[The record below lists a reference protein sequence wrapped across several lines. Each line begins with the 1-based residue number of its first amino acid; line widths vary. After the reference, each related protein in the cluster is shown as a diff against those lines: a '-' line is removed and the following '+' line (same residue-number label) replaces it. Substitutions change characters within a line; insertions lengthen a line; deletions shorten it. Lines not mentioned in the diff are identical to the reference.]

1 MLKDNNEKVKKMCG
15 ISGFY
20 SKNSFSFNNVILKMN
35 LALSHRG
42 PDRGKI
48 WKDKNAGIVFGHQR
62 LAILD
67 LSTAG
72 DQPMISY
79 SGRYVITFNGEI
91 YNHLEIR
98 RELEIINPNIKWKSG
113 TDTETLLSAIEI
125 LGIKETL
132 NKTVGMFAFAIWDK
146 KNRAL
151 TLTRDRMGEKPLY
164 YGWQGEGVNKVFI
177 FGSELKSLKQHP
189 EFRGEISRDSIA
201 LQLRHNYIPDPYSIY
216 KNIYKLLPGHYLQ
229 LKEKDL
235 KKGYTPKLIN
245 FWSLTKCAI
254 EGKKNQLEL
263 NGLEIQNNLEN
274 LLRLSVKQQMVSD
287 VPTGAFLSG
296 GIDSSTI
303 VSLMQ
308 SQSNKP
314 IKTFTIGFSKDD
326 FNEAKHAKKIAKH
339 LGTDHT
345 ELYFSPKTAMEV
357 IPKLP
362 TIHDEPFSDNSQI
375 PSFLLSQLAKKQIRV
390 ALSGDGGDELF
401 CGYNRYKSTNSWS
414 KKFNLIPKKLRT
426 VLANSIKLISQD
438 NIDRLSNL
446 LPNLNIITSQGYK
459 IKSINALEA
468 NTLSDLY
475 YVLLSHW
482 QNPTEAV
489 IGSREPGTF
498 LTKFQPKLPNFN
510 NHQIMMALDQ
520 ITYLPNDI
528 LVKVDRTSMASSIET
543 RVPFLDHR
551 LIEYSWKIPYSLKFR
566 NGKTKWILRKILK
579 NYVPENLTERPKMG
593 FGIPLDDWLRG
604 PLRDWA
610 ESLLNEKKL
619 SQEGYF
625 DPKLIREK
633 WDDYISN
640 KNKSYHDL
648 WNVLMFQS
656 WRDENY
662 K

>member
-1 MLKDNNEKVKKMCG
+1 MCG

-20 SKNSFSFNNVILKMN
+20 SKNSSTFNNVILKMN
-35 LALSHRG
+35 SAITHRG
-42 PDRGKI
+42 PDRGKV
-48 WKDKNAGIVFGHQR
+48 WQDKNSGIIFGHQR

-72 DQPMISY
+72 DQPMISN
-79 SGRYVITFNGEI
+79 SGRFVITFNGEI

-98 RELEIINPNIKWKSG
+98 KELKEINSNIKWRSG
-113 TDTETLLSAIEI
+113 TDTETLLEAIE
-125 LGIKETL
+125 LMGIKKTL
-132 NKTVGMFAFAIWDK
+132 NKIVGMYAFVIWDK
-146 KNRAL
+146 KNRSL
-151 TLTRDRMGEKPLY
+151 TLVRDRMGEKPLY

-177 FGSELKSLKQHP
+177 FGSELKALKPHP
-189 EFRGEISRDSIA
+189 EFKREINRNAIA

-216 KNIYKLLPGHYLQ
+216 KNIHKLLPGHYLQ
-229 LKEKDL
+229 LKENDL
-235 KKGYTPKLIN
+235 KKGFLPKITN
-245 FWSLTKCAI
+245 YWSLIKCAI
-254 EGKKNQLEL
+254 DGAKNQLPL
-263 NGLEIQNNLEN
+263 KGLEIQNDLEEY
-274 LLRLSVKQQMVSD
+274 LKLSVKQQMISD

-314 IKTFTIGFSKDD
+314 IKTFTIGFSKND
-326 FNEAKHAKKIAKH
+326 FNEARYAKKIAKH

-362 TIHDEPFSDNSQI
+362 IIHDEPFSDNSQI
-375 PSFLLSQLAKKQIRV
+375 PSFLLSQLASKQIKV

-401 CGYNRYKSTNSWS
+401 CGYNRYGSTNNWSNKFDLIPGSVRKILANGIKST
-414 KKFNLIPKKLRT
+414 
-426 VLANSIKLISQD
+426 SQD
-438 NIDRLSNL
+438 KLNSLLNL
-446 LPNLNIITSQGYK
+446 FPNLNEYASNGYK

-468 NTLSDLY
+468 KNLSDLY
-475 YVLLSHW
+475 YVLSSHW

-489 IGSREPGTF
+489 IGSKEPGTF
-498 LTKFQPKLPNFN
+498 LTKFQPKLTNLN
-510 NHQIMMALDQ
+510 NHQTMMALDQ

-528 LVKVDRTSMASSIET
+528 LVKVDRTSMASSMEA

-566 NGKTKWILRKILK
+566 NGKSKWILRKILK

-593 FGIPLDDWLRG
+593 FGIPLNDWLRG
-604 PLRDWA
+604 PLREWA
-610 ESLLNEKKL
+610 ESLLNENKL

-625 DPKLIREK
+625 NPKLIREK
-633 WDDYISN
+633 WEDYLSS
-640 KNKSYHDL
+640 KNKLLYDL
-648 WNVLMFQS
+648 WNVLIFQA
-656 WRDENY
+656 WRDENN
-662 K
+662 

>member
-1 MLKDNNEKVKKMCG
+1 MCG

-20 SKNSFSFNNVILKMN
+20 SKNSSTFNNVILKMN
-35 LALSHRG
+35 SAITHRG
-42 PDRGKI
+42 PDRGKV
-48 WKDKNAGIVFGHQR
+48 WQDKNSGIIFGHQR

-72 DQPMISY
+72 DQPMISN
-79 SGRYVITFNGEI
+79 SGRFVITFNGEI

-98 RELEIINPNIKWKSG
+98 KELKEINSNIKWRSG
-113 TDTETLLSAIEI
+113 TDTETLLEAIE
-125 LGIKETL
+125 LMGIKKTL
-132 NKTVGMFAFAIWDK
+132 NKIVGMYAFVIWDK
-146 KNRAL
+146 KNRSL
-151 TLTRDRMGEKPLY
+151 TLVRDRMGEKPLY

-177 FGSELKSLKQHP
+177 FGSELKALKPHP
-189 EFRGEISRDSIA
+189 EFKREINRNAIA

-216 KNIYKLLPGHYLQ
+216 KNIHKLLPGHYLQ
-229 LKEKDL
+229 LKENDL
-235 KKGYTPKLIN
+235 KKGFLPKITN
-245 FWSLTKCAI
+245 YWSLIKCAI
-254 EGKKNQLEL
+254 DGTKNQLPL
-263 NGLEIQNNLEN
+263 KGLEIQNDLEEY
-274 LLRLSVKQQMVSD
+274 LKLSVKQQMISD

-314 IKTFTIGFSKDD
+314 IKTFTIGFSKND
-326 FNEAKHAKKIAKH
+326 FNEARYAKKIAKH

-362 TIHDEPFSDNSQI
+362 IIHDEPFSDNSQI
-375 PSFLLSQLAKKQIRV
+375 PSFLLSQLASKQIKV

-401 CGYNRYKSTNSWS
+401 CGYNRYSSTNNWSNKFDLIPRSVRKILANGIKST
-414 KKFNLIPKKLRT
+414 
-426 VLANSIKLISQD
+426 SQD
-438 NIDRLSNL
+438 KLNSLLNL
-446 LPNLNIITSQGYK
+446 FPNLNEYASNGYK

-468 NTLSDLY
+468 KNLSDLY
-475 YVLLSHW
+475 YVLSSHW

-489 IGSREPGTF
+489 IGSKEPGTF
-498 LTKFQPKLPNFN
+498 LTKFQPKLTNLN
-510 NHQIMMALDQ
+510 NHQTMMALDQ

-528 LVKVDRTSMASSIET
+528 LVKVDRTSMASSMEA

-566 NGKTKWILRKILK
+566 NGKSKWILRKILK

-593 FGIPLDDWLRG
+593 FGIPLNDWLRG
-604 PLRDWA
+604 PLREWA
-610 ESLLNEKKL
+610 ESLLNENKL

-625 DPKLIREK
+625 NPKLIREK
-633 WDDYISN
+633 WEDYLSS
-640 KNKSYHDL
+640 KNKLLYDL
-648 WNVLMFQS
+648 WNVLMFQA
-656 WRDENY
+656 WRDENN
-662 K
+662 

>member
-1 MLKDNNEKVKKMCG
+1 MCG

-20 SKNSFSFNNVILKMN
+20 SKNSSTFNNVILKMN
-35 LALSHRG
+35 SAITHRG
-42 PDRGKI
+42 PDRGKV
-48 WKDKNAGIVFGHQR
+48 WQDKNSGIIFGHQR

-72 DQPMISY
+72 DQPMISN
-79 SGRYVITFNGEI
+79 SGRFVITFNGEI

-98 RELEIINPNIKWKSG
+98 KELKEINSNIKWRSG
-113 TDTETLLSAIEI
+113 TDTETLLEAIE
-125 LGIKETL
+125 LMGIKKTL
-132 NKTVGMFAFAIWDK
+132 NKIVGMYAFVIWDK
-146 KNRAL
+146 KNRSL
-151 TLTRDRMGEKPLY
+151 TLVRDRMGEKPLY

-177 FGSELKSLKQHP
+177 FGSELKALKPHP
-189 EFRGEISRDSIA
+189 EFKREINRNAIA

-216 KNIYKLLPGHYLQ
+216 KNIHKLLPGHYLQ
-229 LKEKDL
+229 LKENDL
-235 KKGYTPKLIN
+235 KKGFLPKITN
-245 FWSLTKCAI
+245 YWSLIKCAI
-254 EGKKNQLEL
+254 DGTKNQLPL
-263 NGLEIQNNLEN
+263 KGLEIQNDLEEY
-274 LLRLSVKQQMVSD
+274 LKLSVKQQMISD

-314 IKTFTIGFSKDD
+314 IKTFTIGFSKND
-326 FNEAKHAKKIAKH
+326 FNEARYAKKIAKH

-375 PSFLLSQLAKKQIRV
+375 PSFLLSQLASKKIKV

-401 CGYNRYKSTNSWS
+401 CGYNRYGSTNNWSNKFDLIPGSVRKILANGIKST
-414 KKFNLIPKKLRT
+414 
-426 VLANSIKLISQD
+426 SQD
-438 NIDRLSNL
+438 KLNSLLNL
-446 LPNLNIITSQGYK
+446 FPNLNEYASNGYK

-468 NTLSDLY
+468 KNLSDLY
-475 YVLLSHW
+475 YVLSSHW

-489 IGSREPGTF
+489 IGSKEPGTF
-498 LTKFQPKLPNFN
+498 LTKFQPKLTNLN
-510 NHQIMMALDQ
+510 NHQTMMALDQ

-528 LVKVDRTSMASSIET
+528 LVKVDRTSMASSMEA

-566 NGKTKWILRKILK
+566 NGKSKWILRKILK

-593 FGIPLDDWLRG
+593 FGIPLNDWLRG
-604 PLRDWA
+604 PLREWA
-610 ESLLNEKKL
+610 ESLLNENKL

-625 DPKLIREK
+625 NPKLIREK
-633 WDDYISN
+633 WEDYLSS
-640 KNKSYHDL
+640 KNKLLYDL
-648 WNVLMFQS
+648 WNVLMFQA
-656 WRDENY
+656 WRDENN
-662 K
+662 